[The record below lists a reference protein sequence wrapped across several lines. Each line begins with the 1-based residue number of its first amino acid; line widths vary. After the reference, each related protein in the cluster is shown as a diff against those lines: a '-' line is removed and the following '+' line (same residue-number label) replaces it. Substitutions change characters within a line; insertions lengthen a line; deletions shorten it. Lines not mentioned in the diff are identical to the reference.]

1 MTSEAPLPLAQ
12 PTKAQQD
19 LFASD
24 VIRYFLLR
32 EIPFGQDGSF
42 SFDALIT
49 RYNADLANGYG
60 NLVSRTLAMIQK
72 YFEGV
77 VPVRDEDMIASL
89 TEITREQFASILR
102 AFDEF
107 NFAA

>member
-60 NLVSRTLAMIQK
+60 NLVSRTLNMIQQ
-72 YFEGV
+72 YFGGAI
-77 VPVRDEDMIASL
+77 PLPQAVRPLDKTIMPEWWVSDPDRKS
-89 TEITREQFASILR
+89 TRL
-102 AFDEF
+102 
-107 NFAA
+107 N